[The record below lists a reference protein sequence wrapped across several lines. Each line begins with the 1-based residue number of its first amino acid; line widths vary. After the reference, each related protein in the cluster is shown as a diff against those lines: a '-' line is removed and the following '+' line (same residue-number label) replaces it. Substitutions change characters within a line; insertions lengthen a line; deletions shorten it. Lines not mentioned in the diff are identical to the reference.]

1 MRKITLVL
9 SLILSMSAVAQQALK
24 TSASAFERWC
34 DNRLIETIRP
44 QKMNSVSMG
53 PIIAYYL
60 ARQNE
65 IRTVRI
71 ILTAK
76 ANDFPEEAIRER
88 VREMYV

>member
-1 MRKITLVL
+1 
-9 SLILSMSAVAQQALK
+9 
-24 TSASAFERWC
+24 
-34 DNRLIETIRP
+34 
-44 QKMNSVSMG
+44 MG